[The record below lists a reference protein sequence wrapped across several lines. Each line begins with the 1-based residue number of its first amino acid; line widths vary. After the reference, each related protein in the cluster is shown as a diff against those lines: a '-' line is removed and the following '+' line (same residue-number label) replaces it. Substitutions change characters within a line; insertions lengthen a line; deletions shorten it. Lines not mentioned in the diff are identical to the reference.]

1 MVSRWRSA
9 LASVSKLLHFGPR
22 EMDFSRRSDTPEQ
35 MDTDCVEL
43 TDYRV
48 CLRDL
53 SRVNVVTFTARPTI
67 KWLNRQHLHR
77 GERISLL
84 DVSFG
89 YGDMLRRVD
98 RWATRRGIEMELTGV
113 DLNPRAAEIAN
124 EVTRPDQHI
133 CYLTGDVFTFAPRQS
148 FDFIISS
155 QFTHHL
161 SNSEF
166 VRFTQWMETHARRGW
181 LISDLRRARFAYYG
195 FEVLARALSWHRIVR
210 EDGKVSITR
219 GFKITE
225 LRALL
230 REAGL
235 NGADV
240 AIRGHP
246 FFRLTI
252 ERRL

>member
-1 MVSRWRSA
+1 
-9 LASVSKLLHFGPR
+9 
-22 EMDFSRRSDTPEQ
+22 MDFSQRSDTPEQ
-35 MDTDCVEL
+35 MDTDCVDL
-43 TDYRV
+43 SDYRV

-53 SRVNVVTFTARPTI
+53 SRVNLVTFTARPTI
-67 KWLNRQHLHR
+67 KWLNRQRLRR
-77 GERISLL
+77 GDRVSLL
-84 DVSFG
+84 DVGFG
-89 YGDMLRRVD
+89 YGDMLRRVS

-113 DLNPRAAEIAN
+113 DLNPRAAAIAR
-124 EVTRPDQHI
+124 EVTRPDQDIH
-133 CYLTGDVFTFAPRQS
+133 YHTGDVFTFAPNQL

-155 QFTHHL
+155 QVTHHL
-161 SNSEF
+161 NNAEF

-181 LISDLRRARFAYYG
+181 LISDLRRARIAYYG
-195 FEVLARALSWHRIVR
+195 FDLLARALQWHRIVR

-219 GFKITE
+219 GFKIRE

-235 NGADV
+235 HGGDV

-252 ERRL
+252 ERQL